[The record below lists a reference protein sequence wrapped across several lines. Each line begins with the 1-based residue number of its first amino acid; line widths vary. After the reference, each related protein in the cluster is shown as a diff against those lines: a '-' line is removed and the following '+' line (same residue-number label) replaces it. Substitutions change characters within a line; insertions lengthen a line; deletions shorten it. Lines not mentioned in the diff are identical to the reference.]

1 MTNRRTL
8 LRAHSH
14 WRPGSAAVT
23 APRRQPPRS
32 APKRF
37 FRRRCAAAIAG
48 VIAVVVIAA
57 GLLMTRGPGPSSLPG
72 TPVAW
77 LDAFSA
83 AVARDPATVC
93 SQLVSGT
100 FRTALERD
108 VHRSCAGYYSGARVL
123 SIRILRVL
131 QSGATAALEVRY
143 WPRGGYT
150 TFVLDRQDGG
160 WRAVAIVPGGPLP
173 VA

>member
-23 APRRQPPRS
+23 GPRRQPPPSTR
-32 APKRF
+32 KRF
-37 FRRRCAAAIAG
+37 FGRRLAAAIAG
-48 VIAVVVIAA
+48 VIAVVVIAV
-57 GLLMTRGPGPSSLPG
+57 GLLMTRGPAPSSLPR

-77 LDAFSA
+77 VDAFSA
-83 AVARDPATVC
+83 AVARDPGRVC
-93 SQLVSGT
+93 SQLVSGS
-100 FRTALERD
+100 FRAALERD
-108 VHRSCAGYYSGARVL
+108 VHRSCSGYYSEVRVL
-123 SIRILRVL
+123 SVRILRVL